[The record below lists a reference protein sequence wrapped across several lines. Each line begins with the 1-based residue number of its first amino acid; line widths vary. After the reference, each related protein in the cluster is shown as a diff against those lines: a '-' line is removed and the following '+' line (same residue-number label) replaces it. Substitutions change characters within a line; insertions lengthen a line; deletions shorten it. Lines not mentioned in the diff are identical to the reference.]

1 MFYGS
6 GFVLLARATRG
17 GGEEEE
23 EEEEEEGRRFV
34 RALMRACLMPGF
46 AGYE

>member
-17 GGEEEE
+17 GGEEE